1 MTVKVKAVANT
12 PVSVT
17 TDMNIKAPV
26 NLKLQPRRHIDTH
39 TYFNTPDVSN
49 DSFFM

>member
-12 PVSVT
+12 PVSVM

-39 TYFNTPDVSN
+39 IYFNTPDVSN